1 MFYLRQ
7 TETDLFNQQPS
18 SRTKLVINYLV
29 SGDKDMK
36 QSDIIQLSQLCASFP
51 LHKNKFRSNRLKLK
65 LRTDFKKTKTFWSYS
80 ALYICLVLYARR
92 NCAILHQ
99 DSKENSCFFVIFRF
113 IKEMHCLSKH
123 AFIFA

>member
-65 LRTDFKKTKTFWSYS
+65 LRTDFKKNKN
-80 ALYICLVLYARR
+80 LLVLFSS
-92 NCAILHQ
+92 LHLFGSLRSQ
-99 DSKENSCFFVIFRF
+99 KLCYITSGFQRK
-113 IKEMHCLSKH
+113 
-123 AFIFA
+123 